1 MYPPVFS
8 TATVDVAGVAGVA
21 DAAVAVAF
29 GPGRLM
35 NKQRSADRERMMETS
50 VNNCSAGK

>member
-1 MYPPVFS
+1 MYPPVLS
-8 TATVDVAGVAGVA
+8 TATVDVASVAGAA